1 METEEKD
8 INIALLIDA
17 DNISAKYISAILSE
31 LSKYGKITVRRMYG
45 DWTQE
50 RLRGWFNK
58 AAKYS
63 LTPIMQPNNTPG
75 KNASDIGLI
84 IDAMDIL
91 YEGKVQG
98 FCIVSSDGDFN
109 RLATRLREAGM
120 VVIGMGE
127 KKTPETFRVSCERFI
142 FLDVIESSEE
152 DAEDTARRASQ
163 GAKKNNNNN
172 SSNSNNSTNSKKK
185 SEAKKTKVQ
194 APALPEL
201 PAVQPTLTGSDEFL
215 GYVPSDADDDE
226 DDANDSGI
234 TALSDIEAAI
244 VKMITDNSADGKET
258 GLGEIGSRLVKIFPD
273 FDIRNYHYSKLS
285 EFLTDFP
292 SLQVTNR
299 DNAVWVTLKS
309 TPDTVV
315 EKQIQSIFEKH
326 NTKDMNLSMLKS
338 ELQDLNPNL
347 DATIRKSGVTRFSV
361 YLNRKIPSVEVNGQ
375 RVTLKS

>member
-1 METEEKD
+1 MEAEEKD

-31 LSKYGKITVRRMYG
+31 LSRYGKITIRRMYG

-50 RLRGWFNK
+50 RLRSWFNQ

-120 VVIGMGE
+120 TVIGMGE
-127 KKTPETFRVSCERFI
+127 KKTPEAFRVSCERFI

-163 GAKKNNNNN
+163 GAKKNN
-172 SSNSNNSTNSKKK
+172 TTKTPETKKATK
-185 SEAKKTKVQ
+185 TPETKKATKTPETKKTKTPTQ
-194 APALPEL
+194 PALQELPPAPASVEN
-201 PAVQPTLTGSDEFL
+201 
-215 GYVPSDADDDE
+215 DDE
-226 DDANDSGI
+226 NAGI
-234 TALSDIEAAI
+234 TTLSDIEAAI

-258 GLGEIGSRLVKIFPD
+258 GANIGSRLVKIFPD

-285 EFLTDFP
+285 EFLTGFP

-299 DNAVWVTLKS
+299 HNVVWVTLKS
-309 TPDTVV
+309 TPDTEV
-315 EKQIQSIFEKH
+315 EKQIQSIFARH
-326 NTKDMNLSMLKS
+326 NTADMNLSMLKI
-338 ELQDLNPNL
+338 ELQDLIPNL

-375 RVTLKS
+375 RVSLKSRGKKTHFS

>member
-1 METEEKD
+1 MEAEEKD

-31 LSKYGKITVRRMYG
+31 LSRYGKITIRRMYG

-50 RLRGWFNK
+50 RLRSWFNQ

-120 VVIGMGE
+120 TVIGMGE
-127 KKTPETFRVSCERFI
+127 KKTPEAFRVSCERFI

-152 DAEDTARRASQ
+152 DAEDTACRASQ
-163 GAKKNNNNN
+163 GAKKNN
-172 SSNSNNSTNSKKK
+172 TTEKA
-185 SEAKKTKVQ
+185 ETKKTKTPTQ
-194 APALPEL
+194 PALPEL
-201 PAVQPTLTGSDEFL
+201 PPAPASAEN
-215 GYVPSDADDDE
+215 DDE
-226 DDANDSGI
+226 NAGI

-258 GLGEIGSRLVKIFPD
+258 GAYIGSRLVKIFPD

-285 EFLTDFP
+285 EFLTGFP
-292 SLQVTNR
+292 SL
-299 DNAVWVTLKS
+299 
-309 TPDTVV
+309 
-315 EKQIQSIFEKH
+315 
-326 NTKDMNLSMLKS
+326 
-338 ELQDLNPNL
+338 
-347 DATIRKSGVTRFSV
+347 
-361 YLNRKIPSVEVNGQ
+361 
-375 RVTLKS
+375 

>member
-1 METEEKD
+1 MEAEEKD

-31 LSKYGKITVRRMYG
+31 LSRYGKITIRRMYG

-50 RLRGWFNK
+50 RLRSWFNQ

-120 VVIGMGE
+120 TVIGMGE
-127 KKTPETFRVSCERFI
+127 KKTPEAFRVSCERFI

-163 GAKKNNNNN
+163 GAKKNN
-172 SSNSNNSTNSKKK
+172 TTEKAETKKTTK
-185 SEAKKTKVQ
+185 TPEAKKTNHG
-194 APALPEL
+194 ALRHRGGDRQDDHRQLRRRQGDRCLHRFPPCEDLPGFRYPEL
-201 PAVQPTLTGSDEFL
+201 SLQQAL
-215 GYVPSDADDDE
+215 GVLDRLPLAPGDKP
-226 DDANDSGI
+226 GQR
-234 TALSDIEAAI
+234 
-244 VKMITDNSADGKET
+244 
-258 GLGEIGSRLVKIFPD
+258 GLGD
-273 FDIRNYHYSKLS
+273 
-285 EFLTDFP
+285 
-292 SLQVTNR
+292 
-299 DNAVWVTLKS
+299 LKEH
-309 TPDTVV
+309 PGHGGREADPV
-315 EKQIQSIFEKH
+315 
-326 NTKDMNLSMLKS
+326 
-338 ELQDLNPNL
+338 DLC
-347 DATIRKSGVTRFSV
+347 AA
-361 YLNRKIPSVEVNGQ
+361 
-375 RVTLKS
+375 

>member
-1 METEEKD
+1 MEAEEKD

-31 LSKYGKITVRRMYG
+31 LSRYGKITIRRMYG

-50 RLRGWFNK
+50 GLRSWFNQ

-120 VVIGMGE
+120 TVIGMGE
-127 KKTPETFRVSCERFI
+127 KKTPEAFRVSCERFI

-163 GAKKNNNNN
+163 GAKKNN
-172 SSNSNNSTNSKKK
+172 TTEKAETKKATK
-185 SEAKKTKVQ
+185 TPETKKTKTPTQ
-194 APALPEL
+194 PALQELPPAPASAE
-201 PAVQPTLTGSDEFL
+201 G
-215 GYVPSDADDDE
+215 DDE
-226 DDANDSGI
+226 NAGI
-234 TALSDIEAAI
+234 TTLSDIEAAI

-258 GLGEIGSRLVKIFPD
+258 GANIGSRLVKIFPD

-285 EFLTDFP
+285 EFLTDLP

-299 DNAVWVTLKS
+299 HNVVWVTLKS
-309 TPDTVV
+309 TPDTEV
-315 EKQIQSIFEKH
+315 EKQIQSIFARH
-326 NTKDMNLSMLKS
+326 NTADMNTSMLKI
-338 ELQDLNPNL
+338 ELQDLIPNL

-375 RVTLKS
+375 RVSLKSRGKKTHFS